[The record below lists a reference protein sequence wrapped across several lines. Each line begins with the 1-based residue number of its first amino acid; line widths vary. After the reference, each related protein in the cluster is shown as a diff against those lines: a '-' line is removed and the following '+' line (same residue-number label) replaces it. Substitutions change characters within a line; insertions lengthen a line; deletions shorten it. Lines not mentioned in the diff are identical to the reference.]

1 MVHGS
6 RKPRRVVPAGRF
18 HVLINST
25 NNTHN
30 TMETKHNHK
39 DCVTRFCEW
48 LFRCRQNRAKLEQER
63 RERAAEAALLQ
74 ILDLSREATLLAA
87 KFMLAGQQVKMI
99 GAGAGAD
106 WASREAKAILK
117 DCLLVLDD
125 LISVFDRN
133 SWGPVP
139 GADEPE
145 KPSVANAF
153 EWSLAVEE
161 HALRVLHT
169 SAIVQEDIF
178 FTRNCVE
185 DEIEILKDLR
195 SKAIGWL

>member
-1 MVHGS
+1 MD
-6 RKPRRVVPAGRF
+6 
-18 HVLINST
+18 
-25 NNTHN
+25 
-30 TMETKHNHK
+30 TKHNHK
-39 DCVTRFCEW
+39 DVVTRFCEW
-48 LFRCRQNRAKLEQER
+48 LFRCKQNREKMEQER

-74 ILDLSREATLLAA
+74 VMDLSREATLLAA
-87 KFMLAGQQVKMI
+87 KFMLAGQQVRMI
-99 GAGAGAD
+99 GAGSGAD
-106 WASREAKAILK
+106 WANREARTILK

-125 LISVFDRN
+125 LISTFDRN

-139 GADEPE
+139 GKEEAE

-161 HALRVLHT
+161 HAVRILHT
-169 SAIVQEDIF
+169 AGLLQEDIF

-185 DEIEILKDLR
+185 DEVEILKDLR